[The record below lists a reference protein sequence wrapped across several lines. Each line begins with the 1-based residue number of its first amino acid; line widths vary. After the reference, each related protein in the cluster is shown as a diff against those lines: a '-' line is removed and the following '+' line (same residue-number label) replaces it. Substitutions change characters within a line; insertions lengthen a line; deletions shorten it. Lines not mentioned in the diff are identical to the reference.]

1 VRSPGAQAS
10 VPPVQSGITVVTGA
24 ARGIG
29 AATARALGRD
39 GRRLLLCDLD
49 GDALGDT
56 ARSLGAD
63 GFAAVALAGD
73 LGAAADREALAA
85 EVERAGGLAALAHV
99 AGISGTMAAAR
110 RILGVNLVA
119 TAQLLERLLPLAR
132 EGSAAVCV
140 ASQAGHMVGRGMK
153 PEIRAVIDDPL
164 APDFFA
170 QLEAAAG
177 PVATAPAGAYA
188 LSKWGVQRL
197 VVAKAPAWGQR
208 GARLVSLSPGIVDT
222 RMGQHELAA
231 HGDAMKA
238 ILEKTPVGQRM
249 GRPEELAAVIAFLC
263 SDAASFVSG
272 VDWLVDGGSTH
283 QVIAGV
289 G

>member
-1 VRSPGAQAS
+1 MHAGC
-10 VPPVQSGITVVTGA
+10 TVVTGA
-24 ARGIG
+24 GAGIG
-29 AATARALGRD
+29 AATARALGLD
-39 GRRLLLCDLD
+39 GRRLLLCDVNAQ
-49 GDALGDT
+49 ALGDT
-56 ARSLGAD
+56 VRSLEAEGI
-63 GFAAVALAGD
+63 GSVALTGD
-73 LGAAADREALAA
+73 LTAKAHREALGDA
-85 EVERAGGLAALAHV
+85 VERVGGLAVLAHV
-99 AGISGTMAAAR
+99 AGISGTMADAR
-110 RILGVNLVA
+110 RILAVNLVA
-119 TAQLLERLLPLAR
+119 TAQLLERLLPLSG
-132 EGSAAVCV
+132 EGTAAVCV
-140 ASQAGHMVGRGMK
+140 ASQAGHLVGRGMS

-164 APDFFA
+164 AQDFLPR
-170 QLEAAAG
+170 LEAAAG

-197 VVAKAPAWGQR
+197 VVARAPVWGRR

-222 RMGQHELAA
+222 GMGRDELAA

-272 VDWLVDGGSTH
+272 VDWLVDGGSTN
-283 QVIAGV
+283 QVLGL

>member
-1 VRSPGAQAS
+1 MHEGCM
-10 VPPVQSGITVVTGA
+10 VVTGA
-24 ARGIG
+24 AGGIG
-29 AATARALGRD
+29 AATARALG
-39 GRRLLLCDLD
+39 GRGRHLVLSDLN
-49 GDALGDT
+49 GDALRDSV
-56 ARSLGAD
+56 RSLDAD
-63 GFAAVALAGD
+63 GVAAVALAGD
-73 LGAAADREALAA
+73 LTAAHDREALAA

-99 AGISGTMAAAR
+99 AGISGTMADAR

-119 TAQLLERLLPLAR
+119 TAELLERLLPLAR

-140 ASQAGHMVGRGMK
+140 ASQAGHMVAQGMT

-164 APDFFA
+164 APDFLA
-170 QLEAAAG
+170 RLEAAAG

-197 VVAKAPAWGQR
+197 VVARAPAWGRR

-222 RMGQHELAA
+222 GMGRDELAA

-263 SDAASFVSG
+263 SEDASFVSG
-272 VDWLVDGGSTH
+272 VDWLVDGGSTN
-283 QVIAGV
+283 QVLGPVA
-289 G
+289 